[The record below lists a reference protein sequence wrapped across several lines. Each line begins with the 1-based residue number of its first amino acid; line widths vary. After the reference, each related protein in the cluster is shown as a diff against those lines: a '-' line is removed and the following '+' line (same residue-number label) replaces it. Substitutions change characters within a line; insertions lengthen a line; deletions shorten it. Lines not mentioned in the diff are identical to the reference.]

1 MPRLD
6 GNEKMPEAFHVQLF
20 LRFALSFGAIIFSS
34 TPRLLALCSTLY
46 RLSPGGNAAVTT
58 GSATPSS
65 GTGWTDTNIKAGV
78 KCTYTVR
85 GISVDGKLSPGVDKT
100 GVSAVAR

>member
-1 MPRLD
+1 M
-6 GNEKMPEAFHVQLF
+6 
-20 LRFALSFGAIIFSS
+20 
-34 TPRLLALCSTLY
+34 
-46 RLSPGGNAAVTT
+46 TT

-85 GISVDGKLSPGVDKT
+85 DISVDGKLSPGFDKT
-100 GVSAVAR
+100 GVSAVAK